1 MRFATSY
8 KFNEDVMVY
17 LNYSE
22 GFNSGGIAA
31 HEDSLGRVVTQFDPE
46 TIENFEIGLR
56 ADFLDG
62 RLRTNVTL
70 FDTDWLDIQATRS
83 VIDRGTQQPITEVT
97 TDNAADGSA
106 KGIEVE
112 LTYVAT
118 ERLLLGLNL
127 GTSDTK
133 YFNIQPGAQITENTD
148 SAARLTAR
156 PMRTF
161 STAGPWGGG
170 MISARFA
177 ANYWGRYWR
186 SNIPSFREDAYGG
199 NTQSGDFWT
208 TSARLSIPDGCQL
221 RGVALGQ

>member
-8 KFNEDVMVY
+8 KFNDDVMVY

-46 TIENFEIGLR
+46 TIENFEVGLR
-56 ADFLDG
+56 ADFVDG

-83 VIDRGTQQPITEVT
+83 VIDRGTNQPITEVT

-112 LTYVAT
+112 LTYLAT

-133 YFNIQPGAQITENTD
+133 YFNIQPGAQITENTEFGGSPTD
-148 SAARLTAR
+148 DRYVRSVRLDLGQR
-156 PMRTF
+156 RH
-161 STAGPWGGG
+161 
-170 MISARFA
+170 
-177 ANYWGRYWR
+177 
-186 SNIPSFREDAYGG
+186 
-199 NTQSGDFWT
+199 
-208 TSARLSIPDGCQL
+208 
-221 RGVALGQ
+221 ALGTLRRQLLGPLLALEHPELP